1 MSVGTDLVVSDARIV
16 DCSGLI
22 LLPGGVEPHAHFS
35 LPMFNTI
42 SSDNH
47 FTGHRAAAF
56 GGTTTVMDF
65 TSQSPG
71 SSLQQA
77 IDLSHSEAAQ
87 IAAVDYSFHVNVTD
101 FSEDVANEIAGLPSQ
116 GLTTLK
122 VFTAYNDRLRISDEE
137 ISKVLNITRENGML
151 VMIHIEDGDEID
163 RLVARAVSDGCTDP
177 IWHARTRPAHGEAI
191 AGKRAIGMAES
202 SKARLYVVHVTTAGL
217 LNEITSAL
225 SLIHISEPTRP
236 Y

>member
-1 MSVGTDLVVSDARIV
+1 MNILFSGGAVVTETETIIADLLVIGDKIVSVGTDLPVSDAKVV

-35 LPMFNTI
+35 LPMFDTI
-42 SSDNH
+42 SSDDH

-71 SSLQQA
+71 SSLQQS
-77 IDLSHSEAAQ
+77 IDLSRTQASQ
-87 IAAVDYSFHVNVTD
+87 MAAVDY
-101 FSEDVANEIAGLPSQ
+101 
-116 GLTTLK
+116 
-122 VFTAYNDRLRISDEE
+122 
-137 ISKVLNITRENGML
+137 
-151 VMIHIEDGDEID
+151 
-163 RLVARAVSDGCTDP
+163 
-177 IWHARTRPAHGEAI
+177 
-191 AGKRAIGMAES
+191 
-202 SKARLYVVHVTTAGL
+202 
-217 LNEITSAL
+217 L

>member
-1 MSVGTDLVVSDARIV
+1 MNILFRGGAVATETETKIADLLVKGDKIVSVGTDLPVSDAKIV

-101 FSEDVANEIAGLPSQ
+101 FSEDVANEIDGLPSQ

-122 VFTAYNDRLRISDEE
+122 V
-137 ISKVLNITRENGML
+137 
-151 VMIHIEDGDEID
+151 
-163 RLVARAVSDGCTDP
+163 
-177 IWHARTRPAHGEAI
+177 
-191 AGKRAIGMAES
+191 
-202 SKARLYVVHVTTAGL
+202 
-217 LNEITSAL
+217 
-225 SLIHISEPTRP
+225 
-236 Y
+236 